1 MKPKIIRMN
10 PFPFDLIVF
19 FGTEKNKLFKWL
31 KKEIP
36 EQIVA
41 SPDVFTF
48 NGKWRTIRTDGGWI
62 ILWTETKEDQF
73 LIHELFHVCEM
84 LFDKVGIEHNLES
97 GELWAYMQQFLFNEI
112 KKCDF

>member
-1 MKPKIIRMN
+1 MKPKIKDEPISVWSIG
-10 PFPFDLIVF
+10 FL
-19 FGTEKNKLFKWL
+19 ELKKNKLFKWL

-41 SPDVFTF
+41 SPMYLLF

-62 ILWTETKEDQF
+62 IYGLKQRRS
-73 LIHELFHVCEM
+73 ISYSRIIPHVCEM

-97 GELWAYMQQFLFNEI
+97 GELWAYMQQFYSMR
-112 KKCDF
+112 